1 MHSSGRREGIQD
13 SCLQAK
19 EKTSRSVVSWH
30 PDCGNITGNI
40 PTKVVLSEVC
50 KHYDLLPRVLIANRR
65 EYADERCIGIFIAHN
80 ITLDSSVTIG
90 KVFHRDHSTILFNIK
105 KGNVLTKDDKWRQDY
120 SAIVMKILHQYQVL
134 KTQGWVE

>member
-1 MHSSGRREGIQD
+1 M
-13 SCLQAK
+13 
-19 EKTSRSVVSWH
+19 
-30 PDCGNITGNI
+30 
-40 PTKVVLSEVC
+40 
-50 KHYDLLPRVLIANRR
+50 LPRVLIANRR
-65 EYADERCIGIFIAHN
+65 EYADERCIAIFIAHN

-105 KGNVLTKDDKWRQDY
+105 KGNVLTKDDKWRKDY